1 MAVNKTE
8 TNSINMNIKDTK
20 PYNLL
25 FNFFLEA
32 GSFIQFFINTFKSFF
47 KPPYENSELIRH
59 AYTVGNKSLS
69 LIGITAFIMGLV
81 LTMQTRPVLA
91 DFGAESLLPGMIALS
106 ILREIGPVITALL
119 AAGKISSGFG
129 AEIASMKITEQIDA
143 MEVSGTN
150 PMKYIVASRI
160 IATTLVLPLLVIFS
174 DVVGIFGSFVAI
186 NFKSSISL
194 ALFAEQVRSVLDF
207 EDIIPPLIK
216 SFVFGFFIG
225 LIGCY
230 KGYNANRGTES
241 VGDAANSAVV
251 AASVSIFIID
261 LFAVQIMEI
270 IN

>member
-1 MAVNKTE
+1 MDIQSSGAYK
-8 TNSINMNIKDTK
+8 
-20 PYNLL
+20 LL
-25 FNFFLEA
+25 NNFFLEA
-32 GSFIQFFINTFKSFF
+32 GSFIQFFINTVKSFF
-47 KPPYENSELIRH
+47 RPPYENTELLRH

-81 LTMQTRPVLA
+81 LTMQTRPVLS
-91 DFGAESLLPGMIALS
+91 DFGGESLLPGMIALS

-160 IATTLVLPLLVIFS
+160 IATTLVLPLLVIFA
-174 DVVGIFGSFVAI
+174 DLVGIFGSFVAI
-186 NFKSSISL
+186 NIQGSVSF
-194 ALFAEQVRSVLDF
+194 ALFTEQVVSVLSFKDL
-207 EDIIPPLIK
+207 IPPLIK

-230 KGYNANRGTES
+230 QGYNANRGTES
-241 VGDAANSAVV
+241 VGHAANSAVV

-270 IN
+270 IS

>member
-1 MAVNKTE
+1 MNLE
-8 TNSINMNIKDTK
+8 NSSIYK
-20 PYNLL
+20 LL
-25 FNFFLEA
+25 YGFFLEL
-32 GSFIQFFINTFKSFF
+32 GTFVQFTINTFKSFF
-47 KPPYENSELIRH
+47 RPPYENTELIRH
-59 AYTVGNKSLS
+59 AYIVGNKSLS

-119 AAGKISSGFG
+119 AAGKISSGFA

-150 PMKYIVASRI
+150 PMKYIVASRV
-160 IATTLVLPLLVIFS
+160 IASTMMLPLLVIFA

-186 NFKSSISL
+186 NFNSSINF
-194 ALFAEQVRSVLDF
+194 ALFAEQVRSVLGF
-207 EDIIPPLIK
+207 EDLIPPLIK

-225 LIGCY
+225 IIGCY
-230 KGYNANRGTES
+230 KGYYANRGTKS
-241 VGDAANSAVV
+241 VGTAANSAVV

>member
-1 MAVNKTE
+1 MLE
-8 TNSINMNIKDTK
+8 NSRIYSFFYD
-20 PYNLL
+20 
-25 FNFFLEA
+25 FFLEL
-32 GSFIQFFINTFKSFF
+32 GSFVRFIINTFKSFF
-47 KPPYENSELIRH
+47 RPPYENTELIRH
-59 AYTVGNKSLS
+59 AYTVGNKSVS

-119 AAGKISSGFG
+119 CAGKISSGFG

-150 PMKYIVASRI
+150 PMKYIVASRV
-160 IATTLVLPLLVIFS
+160 IASTLMLPLLVVFADI
-174 DVVGIFGSFVAI
+174 VGIFGSFVAI
-186 NFKSSISL
+186 NFHSSISF
-194 ALFAEQVRSVLDF
+194 ALFAEQVRSVLGF
-207 EDIIPPLIK
+207 EDLIPPLIK

-225 LIGCY
+225 IIGCY
-230 KGYNANRGTES
+230 KGYNASRGTKS
-241 VGDAANSAVV
+241 VGAAANSAVV
-251 AASVSIFIID
+251 VASVSIFIID